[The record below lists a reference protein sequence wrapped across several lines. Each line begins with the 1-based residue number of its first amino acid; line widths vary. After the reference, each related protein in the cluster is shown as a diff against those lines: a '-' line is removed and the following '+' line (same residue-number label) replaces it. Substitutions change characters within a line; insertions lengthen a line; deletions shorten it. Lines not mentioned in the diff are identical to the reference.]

1 MIGTQP
7 GLIMTNM
14 DREEI
19 IGILEESFRSVRY
32 ARGLNNHQGSLATAS
47 PKVMSVVLEYLGSHG
62 YFFVDSYTT
71 GESVGHS
78 LAAATGVPY
87 QRRHV
92 FLDNEDSE
100 EYVQGQLDELVR
112 KALENGSAVGIGH
125 MTREAT
131 IDVLYKNVEKMRQE
145 GIELVPVRRL
155 LLEGQTGVN

>member
-1 MIGTQP
+1 MCRSRSSFP
-7 GLIMTNM
+7 LI
-14 DREEI
+14 
-19 IGILEESFRSVRY
+19 
-32 ARGLNNHQGSLATAS
+32 ATSAPTLFSAS
-47 PKVMSVVLEYLGSHG
+47 PNTPSTSVSN
-62 YFFVDSYTT
+62 
-71 GESVGHS
+71 S